1 VRSAPRKWAAQ
12 QAFFFGAATFIQA
25 IKTRHGTI
33 GLWAMLG

>member
-12 QAFFFGAATFIQA
+12 QAFFGAATFILA